1 MTKRNV
7 IKAIISSLIT
17 LSPIIF
23 GIIFWDALPDVI
35 ATHFGSDGSA
45 DGFSGKL
52 FAVIFIPLLML
63 ALNWLCILSI
73 IIDSKKA
80 GQSEKVYGVFFFLC
94 PLLSLLTSGIIYA
107 VALGFTLNIGLFVC
121 LIFGIMF
128 VVLGN
133 YMPKVTRNRTMGV
146 KIKWTLDSD
155 ENWAATHRFAG
166 RVYFF
171 GGFAVILAA
180 LLPMNLQI
188 AVVLPFIFL
197 LALSPMVYSYV
208 FYRGQIKRG
217 EITRESPR
225 DTLVKKRDK
234 AIGASSGIGIVVV
247 LALVGVL
254 MFTGEVSAVAGDSA
268 LEVDS
273 TYYDRVVLD
282 YEKIDSVEYRDD
294 FDIGMRSYGFASAR
308 LALGIFQNEELAS
321 YTCYS
326 YVGADSHIIIKSE
339 GKVLVIGLKTD
350 AETRALYDSLTAKIT
365 P

>member
-1 MTKRNV
+1 MIKRNLW
-7 IKAIISSLIT
+7 KAILSSLIT
-17 LSPIIF
+17 LSPIAF
-23 GIIFWDALPDVI
+23 GVIFWDLLPDVI
-35 ATHFGSDGSA
+35 ATHFGPDGAA

-52 FAVIFIPLLML
+52 FAVLFIPLLML
-63 ALNWLCILSI
+63 ALNWLCIISI

-217 EITRESPR
+217 EITRESPG

-234 AIGASSGIGIVVV
+234 TIGASSGIGIVVV

-254 MFTGEVSAVAGDSA
+254 MFTGNVTA
-268 LEVDS
+268 LVGEEAITVDS
-273 TYYDRVVLD
+273 TYYESVTLG

-294 FDIGMRSYGFASAR
+294 FNIGMRSYGFASAR
-308 LALGIFQNEELAS
+308 LSLGVFQNEELGY

-326 YVGADSHIIIKSE
+326 YAGADAHLLIKSE
-339 GKVLVIGLKTD
+339 GKFLVIGLKTSE
-350 AETRALYDSLTAKIT
+350 ETKALYEGINAKIA

>member
-23 GIIFWDALPDVI
+23 GIIFWDSLPDVI

-63 ALNWLCILSI
+63 ALNWLCIISI
-73 IIDSKKA
+73 IIDSRKT
-80 GQSEKVYGVFFFLC
+80 GQSEKVYGMFFFIC
-94 PLLSLLTSGIIYA
+94 PPLSLLTSGIIYA

-146 KIKWTLDSD
+146 KIKWTLQSD

-180 LLPMNLQI
+180 LLPMNIQLY
-188 AVVLPFIFL
+188 AVLPFIFV

-208 FYRGQIKRG
+208 FYRRQLARG
-217 EITRESPR
+217 EITKDRAS
-225 DTLVKKRDK
+225 DGFIKKSDK
-234 AIGASSGIGIVVV
+234 ITGIVSTIVIVV
-247 LALVGVL
+247 ILALVGVL
-254 MFTGEVSAVAGDSA
+254 MFTGEVTA
-268 LEVDS
+268 LVGEEALTVDS
-273 TYYDRVVLD
+273 TYYESVTLD

-294 FDIGMRSYGFASAR
+294 FNIGMRSYGFASAR

-326 YVGADSHIIIKSE
+326 YVGAYSHIIIKSE

>member
-1 MTKRNV
+1 MIKRNLW
-7 IKAIISSLIT
+7 KAILSSLIT
-17 LSPIIF
+17 LLPIAF
-23 GIIFWDALPDVI
+23 GVIFWDALPDVI
-35 ATHFGSDGSA
+35 ATHFGPDGTA

-52 FAVIFIPLLML
+52 FAVLFIPLLML
-63 ALNWLCILSI
+63 ALNWLCIISI
-73 IIDSKKA
+73 IIDSRKT
-80 GQSEKVYGVFFFLC
+80 GQSEKVYGMFFFIC

-146 KIKWTLDSD
+146 KIKWTLQSD
-155 ENWAATHRFAG
+155 ENWVATHRFAG
-166 RVYFF
+166 RIYFF

-208 FYRGQIKRG
+208 FYRRQKERG
-217 EITRESPR
+217 EITDDSRSNGFI
-225 DTLVKKRDK
+225 KKSDK
-234 AIGASSGIGIVVV
+234 VAGIVSTVV
-247 LALVGVL
+247 IAAILIGVAVL
-254 MFTGEVSAVAGDSA
+254 MFTGNVTAHVGEDA
-268 LEVDS
+268 LTVDS
-273 TYYDRVVLD
+273 TYYEKVILD
-282 YEKIDSVEYRDD
+282 YDKIDSAEYRED
-294 FDIGMRSYGFASAR
+294 FDIGHRSYGFGSAR
-308 LALGIFQNEELAS
+308 LCLGVFQNKELGY

-326 YVGADSHIIIKSE
+326 YVGAEAHLVIKS
-339 GKVLVIGLKTD
+339 GDKFLVIGLETP
-350 AETRALYDSLTAKIT
+350 AETKALYDSITAKIA